1 MDTEPF
7 ITVSFLLAYDIGY
20 YIVLR
25 MKTRTKA
32 QRLLERIAQ
41 IQEMERGKIC
51 RMTGRDHFNHQT
63 WDAGRNIVGYVQR
76 EDIDDLQQAIDGY
89 ALFTELTRQYADE
102 IVRLTR
108 IQRAKRSRTRS
119 KKRKT

>member
-1 MDTEPF
+1 
-7 ITVSFLLAYDIGY
+7 
-20 YIVLR
+20 
-25 MKTRTKA
+25 MKTTVKA

-51 RMTGRDHFNHQT
+51 KMTGRQHFNHQT
-63 WDAGRNIVGYVQR
+63 WDAGRNIVGYVPR

-102 IVRLTR
+102 IVRLSR
-108 IQRAKRSRTRS
+108 IQRAKRSRIRT
-119 KKRKT
+119 KNRKP